1 MDKKQ
6 ISFLGV
12 KKFGLDT
19 ELPKGHP
26 DDYGFRHQVQAEIHD
41 RKEAH
46 VASNLGFRVILII
59 SFRACI

>member
-6 ISFLGV
+6 ISFLGG

-19 ELPKGHP
+19 ELPKGKT

-46 VASNLGFRVILII
+46 VASNLALRVVLMI